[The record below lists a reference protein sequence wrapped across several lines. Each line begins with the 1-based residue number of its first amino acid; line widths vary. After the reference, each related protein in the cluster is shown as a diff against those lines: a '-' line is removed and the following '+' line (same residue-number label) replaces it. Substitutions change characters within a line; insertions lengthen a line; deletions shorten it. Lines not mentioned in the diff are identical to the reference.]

1 MYTREVGLVCTS
13 GLHLSSPRSC
23 MQKLRASGIVYGITY
38 GPMNTKEVCVSYHK
52 RGVSLLESGA
62 SINTRARQ
70 ISTPRSI
77 IVLSSE
83 RRTRLPKYNRFLL
96 SLVEWR
102 DFYTRVQCGD
112 CEATDES
119 TFIDPCAPFSNHSIL
134 QSTSKRFRFLWFL
147 FSRIDHPYI

>member
-1 MYTREVGLVCTS
+1 MCTS
-13 GLHLSSPRSC
+13 GLHLSSPRSY

-96 SLVEWR
+96 SLVETSIFAYNAGIAKLLTNQSLSTLVHFSLTTR
-102 DFYTRVQCGD
+102 FYNQRQSVFPFYDF
-112 CEATDES
+112 
-119 TFIDPCAPFSNHSIL
+119 H
-134 QSTSKRFRFLWFL
+134 L

>member
-1 MYTREVGLVCTS
+1 MCTS

-96 SLVEWR
+96 SLVE
-102 DFYTRVQCGD
+102 T
-112 CEATDES
+112 
-119 TFIDPCAPFSNHSIL
+119 SIL
-134 QSTSKRFRFLWFL
+134 AYNAGIAKLLTNQPLSTLVHLSLTTRLYNQRQSGFPFYDFHL